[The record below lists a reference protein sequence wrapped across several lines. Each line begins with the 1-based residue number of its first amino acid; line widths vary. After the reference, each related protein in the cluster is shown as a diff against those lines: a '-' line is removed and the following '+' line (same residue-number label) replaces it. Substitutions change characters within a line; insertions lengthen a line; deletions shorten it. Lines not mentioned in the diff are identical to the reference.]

1 MVGLMLLASSQ
12 TQAAPSPS
20 RSGSPTILVVDDE
33 PDIRHA
39 VKGILEATLQAR
51 VLVAG
56 SGREALDVLNDAGNV
71 ELIVTDFRMP
81 GMNGV
86 EFLRQALANHPGIPA
101 VLITAFEREL
111 MDATEGTDLAR
122 TVLTKPLNP
131 RPMVQTIQRLLAEAQ
146 NT

>member
-1 MVGLMLLASSQ
+1 MLAMLLSQ
-12 TQAAPSPS
+12 SAGHSGAAPP
-20 RSGSPTILVVDDE
+20 GSPTILVVDDE

-39 VKGILEATLQAR
+39 VKGILEATLRAR

-56 SGREALDVLNDAGNV
+56 SGREALDVLNSAGHV

-86 EFLRQALANHPGIPA
+86 EFLRQALANHPEIPA
-101 VLITAFEREL
+101 ILITAFEREL
-111 MDATEGTDLAR
+111 METTEGAELAR
-122 TVLTKPLNP
+122 TVLTKPLDP
-131 RPMVQTIQRLLAEAQ
+131 RPMLQTVQKLLAESR

>member
-1 MVGLMLLASSQ
+1 MAGTLLTTSTAQSG
-12 TQAAPSPS
+12 SPPG
-20 RSGSPTILVVDDE
+20 GSPTILVVDDE
-33 PDIRHA
+33 ADIRHA
-39 VKGILEATLQAR
+39 VKGILEAALRAR

-56 SGREALDVLNDAGNV
+56 SGREALEVLDRAGHV

-86 EFLRQALANHPGIPA
+86 EFLRLALVDHPDTPA

-111 MDATEGTDLAR
+111 MDSTEGVELAR

-131 RPMVQTIQRLLAEAQ
+131 RPMLQTVQRLLAESQ